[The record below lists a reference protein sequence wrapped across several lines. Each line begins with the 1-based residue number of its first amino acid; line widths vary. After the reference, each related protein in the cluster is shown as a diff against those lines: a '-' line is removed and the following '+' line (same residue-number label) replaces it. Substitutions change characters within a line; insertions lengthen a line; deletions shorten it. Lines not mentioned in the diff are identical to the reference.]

1 MGEGDLYILSV
12 LAPIR
17 TAHREGGG
25 VVGERWQL
33 RRAGIASR
41 FYDNS
46 VCSAPQFHL
55 VFSGLTAR

>member
-25 VVGERWQL
+25 VVGGKM
-33 RRAGIASR
+33 AA
-41 FYDNS
+41 
-46 VCSAPQFHL
+46 A
-55 VFSGLTAR
+55 